1 MTKKEVLAKIQ
12 ELRDLKITLP
22 KDFERLNGM
31 NIYEKIDERISNLEK
46 NLDSADEDIMDLIL
60 KSHKV
65 ICKVKNM
72 GEKEAFG
79 NDPAIYYSLALSG
92 EIGELA
98 NELTK
103 TTRANGSADDKR
115 KALEKELA
123 DIVIYSFILAYTTDI
138 NLYELVKKKTDI
150 VSQRALDGY
159 YGGPIRS

>member
-1 MTKKEVLAKIQ
+1 
-12 ELRDLKITLP
+12 
-22 KDFERLNGM
+22 
-31 NIYEKIDERISNLEK
+31 
-46 NLDSADEDIMDLIL
+46 MDLIL

-123 DIVIYSFILAYTTDI
+123 DIVIYSFILAYKTDI